1 YRLIKQ
7 QGANSSY
14 VELQGKNHWFD
25 GIMTTEYLSK
35 FFEQNLN
42 DFARPLRAPEA
53 FTLAVANPADSGSKF
68 GVEILYLRR
77 PGQLAKVHVSFSS
90 SDCILRSSN
99 VLSLRLPDIYPR
111 THGIVIDGQRIDLPL
126 QAESNDLWLYPDGT
140 WKVLSEHESPALR
153 DRNQLGGMDAIFR
166 TQNTL
171 QIISHCQKA
180 RHTAVQISRNFCQ
193 YLGADT
199 EILESG
205 IGTPRQYSNIVR
217 LVLSDNPP
225 ASHLKNFAFQVDSSL
240 GISIRTTA
248 GQMTY
253 PSSAGLGAI
262 FLRPLPAGAVELV
275 VWGHDADGLDVASR
289 LVPMLPGVGQPDFVV
304 ADKRM
309 LQEGAG
315 GVLAMGSFDHLWNVT
330 ENSYF
335 T

>member
-1 YRLIKQ
+1 MC
-7 QGANSSY
+7 GEEY
-14 VELQGKNHWFD
+14 VCC
-25 GIMTTEYLSK
+25 
-35 FFEQNLN
+35 
-42 DFARPLRAPEA
+42 
-53 FTLAVANPADSGSKF
+53 
-68 GVEILYLRR
+68 
-77 PGQLAKVHVSFSS
+77 VHT
-90 SDCILRSSN
+90 DQ
-99 VLSLRLPDIYPR
+99 Y
-111 THGIVIDGQRIDLPL
+111 
-126 QAESNDLWLYPDGT
+126 
-140 WKVLSEHESPALR
+140 KVLSEHQSPALR
-153 DRNQLGGMDAIFR
+153 DRTQLGGMDAILR

-171 QIISHCQKA
+171 QIISHSQKA

-199 EILESG
+199 EILKSG
-205 IGTPRQYSNIVR
+205 IGHPRQYSNIVR
-217 LVLSDNPP
+217 VVLSKDPP
-225 ASHLKNFAFQVDSSL
+225 ASHLTGFALQVDSSN

-275 VWGHDADGLDVASR
+275 VWGYDADGLDVASR

-304 ADKRM
+304 ADGRM

>member
-1 YRLIKQ
+1 
-7 QGANSSY
+7 S
-14 VELQGKNHWFD
+14 
-25 GIMTTEYLSK
+25 
-35 FFEQNLN
+35 
-42 DFARPLRAPEA
+42 
-53 FTLAVANPADSGSKF
+53 AD
-68 GVEILYLRR
+68 
-77 PGQLAKVHVSFSS
+77 Q
-90 SDCILRSSN
+90 C
-99 VLSLRLPDIYPR
+99 
-111 THGIVIDGQRIDLPL
+111 
-126 QAESNDLWLYPDGT
+126 
-140 WKVLSEHESPALR
+140 KVLSDHQSPALR

-205 IGTPRQYSNIVR
+205 MGPPRQYSNIVR
-217 LVLSDNPP
+217 VVLSNNPP
-225 ASHLKNFAFQVDSSL
+225 ASLLRNFAFQVDSSH
-240 GISIRTTA
+240 GISIRTTV

-253 PSSAGLGAI
+253 PSSVGLGAI

-275 VWGHDADGLDVASR
+275 VWGYDADGLDVASR